1 LVDQDLQLLSH
12 VLEAGRALVIAINKW
27 DGTDQDQKEAIKSE
41 LDRRLTFIDFAK
53 IHFISALHGSGVG
66 DLYKSIQQAYS
77 SAMLK
82 VSTSRLNKILERAV
96 FNHQPPLVNGRRI
109 KLRYAHLGGSNPPII
124 IIHGN
129 QTEKIPKAYE
139 RYLTHQFV
147 QALKLKGTPLR
158 VEFRTSNNPFKGENK
173 GPGPQDRGRKG
184 SITGVRK
191 KL

>member
-1 LVDQDLQLLSH
+1 V
-12 VLEAGRALVIAINKW
+12 A
-27 DGTDQDQKEAIKSE
+27 KSLWE
-41 LDRRLTFIDFAK
+41 IFRT
-53 IHFISALHGSGVG
+53 
-66 DLYKSIQQAYS
+66 
-77 SAMLK
+77 
-82 VSTSRLNKILERAV
+82 T
-96 FNHQPPLVNGRRI
+96 LVNGRRI